1 MEKSNNVMK
10 WFLFSFTQNISPICL
25 PSFKHYQSYERIMLK
40 KVFTMVGYGTDK
52 IWIDE
57 YNDVLLDE
65 NFKQIDLGEHKQTGF
80 KQLFENYWDF
90 LFS

>member
-1 MEKSNNVMK
+1 
-10 WFLFSFTQNISPICL
+10 
-25 PSFKHYQSYERIMLK
+25 MLK

-80 KQLFENYWDF
+80 KQQFENY
-90 LFS
+90 